1 MWLELQ
7 IFGFRA
13 LWSPYFL
20 AFVLLLSL
28 LYYLFTGPYRH
39 VFGDVKKATFNEQA
53 LFYSSMF
60 VLYLAEGSPVDLMA
74 HIMMSAHMTQMA
86 LFYMVFPILA
96 IRGLPIW
103 LLEKIINIKGL
114 KTFFKIVTIP
124 LIALLVFNSLFA
136 LYHIPAVFDY
146 SKSSQLIHESIKIFL
161 LVTSFFMWWP
171 VVTPFKRA
179 NNLNPLLKM
188 VYLLGS
194 TVIISIACALLIFS
208 SNPMYEVYTAE
219 GPWLQAL
226 SLCVPGDVLDGLAP
240 TLSGADMFSP
250 LNAVEDQQLGG
261 IIMMIVQQII
271 YGFVIAWIFFT
282 WFSKKSLENDP
293 MPSEAEQFK
302 KGIVHPHEVK

>member
-20 AFVLLLSL
+20 AFVILVSL
-28 LYYLFTGPYRH
+28 LYYLLTGPYRH
-39 VFGDVKKATFNEQA
+39 IFGDVKKVTINEQ
-53 LFYSSMF
+53 LFFYSGML
-60 VLYLAEGSPVDLMA
+60 VIYIAQGSPVDLLA

-86 LFYMVFPILA
+86 LFYLLFPILI
-96 IRGLPIW
+96 IRGLPNW
-103 LLEKIINIKGL
+103 LWEKIINIKGL

-136 LYHIPAVFDY
+136 LYHIPAVFDF
-146 SKSSQLIHESIKIFL
+146 SKSSQLVHETIKIFL

-171 VVTPFKRA
+171 VVGPLEQKKP
-179 NNLNPLLKM
+179 LNPLLKM

-208 SNPMYEVYTAE
+208 SNPMYEVYSSE

-250 LNAVEDQQLGG
+250 LSGVEDQQLGG
-261 IIMMIVQQII
+261 MIMMIVQQII

-293 MPSEAEQFK
+293 LPTEAERFE
-302 KGIVHPHEVK
+302 KGISKSEVN

>member
-20 AFVLLLSL
+20 VFILLVSL
-28 LYYLFTGPYRH
+28 LYYLLTGPYRH
-39 VFGDVKKATFNEQA
+39 IFGDVKKATFNEQA
-53 LFYSSMF
+53 LFYSGMF
-60 VLYLAEGSPVDLMA
+60 VLYVAQGSPVDLLA
-74 HIMMSAHMTQMA
+74 HIMMSAHMSQMA

-96 IRGLPIW
+96 IRGIPTW
-103 LLEKIINIKGL
+103 LWEKIINIKGL
-114 KTFFKIVTIP
+114 KTFFKIGAIP
-124 LIALLVFNSLFA
+124 LIALLIFNSLFA

-146 SKSSQLIHESIKIFL
+146 SKSSQVIHESIKIFL
-161 LVTSFFMWWP
+161 LLTSFFMWWP
-171 VVTPFKRA
+171 VVSPLKRLDK
-179 NNLNPLLKM
+179 LNPLLKM

-208 SNPMYEVYTAE
+208 SNPMYEVYSSE

-226 SLCVPGDVLDGLAP
+226 SLCVPGDVLDGLAG

-261 IIMMIVQQII
+261 IMMMIIQQII

-293 MPSEAEQFK
+293 LPTEAERFK
-302 KGIVHPHEVK
+302 KGLVQDEVN

>member
-261 IIMMIVQQII
+261 IIMMIIQQII

-302 KGIVHPHEVK
+302 KGIVHSQEVK

>member
-20 AFVLLLSL
+20 TFVLLVSL
-28 LYYLFTGPYRH
+28 LYYLLTGPYRH
-39 VFGDVKKATFNEQA
+39 IFGDVKKAQLNEQGM
-53 LFYSSMF
+53 FYSGML
-60 VLYLAEGSPVDLMA
+60 VLYIAQGSPVDLLA

-86 LFYMVFPILA
+86 LIYMVFPILI
-96 IRGLPIW
+96 IRGIPTW
-103 LLEKIINIKGL
+103 LWEKIINIRGL
-114 KTFFKIVTIP
+114 KTFFKIMTIP
-124 LIALLVFNSLFA
+124 LIALLIFNSFFA

-146 SKSSQLIHESIKIFL
+146 SKSSQVIHESIKVFL
-161 LVTSFFMWWP
+161 LITSFFMWWP
-171 VVTPFKRA
+171 VVTPVKR
-179 NNLNPLLKM
+179 LDTMNPLIKM
-188 VYLLGS
+188 AYLIGS

-208 SNPMYEVYTAE
+208 SNPLYAVYSSE

-250 LNAVEDQQLGG
+250 FNAVEDQQLGG
-261 IIMMIVQQII
+261 IMMMIIQQII

-282 WFSKKSLENDP
+282 WFSKKNLENDP
-293 MPSEAEQFK
+293 LPTEAERFK
-302 KGIVHPHEVK
+302 KGLVSEDNN